1 MYSIERIRRFFNSI
15 FDHGEMMYFDYTIID
30 FVKNYNKENNKQLLL
45 QIKNKLGNEDFKIV
59 KNTIM
64 FINDDD

>member
-30 FVKNYNKENNKQLLL
+30 FVKNYNDTNFNKMVLAECKDVAARYKDF
-45 QIKNKLGNEDFKIV
+45 IKI
-59 KNTIM
+59 
-64 FINDDD
+64 

>member
-15 FDHGEMMYFDYTIID
+15 FVHGEMMYFDYTIID
-30 FVKNYNKENNKQLLL
+30 FVKNYNKENNKKLLL
-45 QIKNKLGNEDFKIV
+45 QIKNKLGNEDFKII